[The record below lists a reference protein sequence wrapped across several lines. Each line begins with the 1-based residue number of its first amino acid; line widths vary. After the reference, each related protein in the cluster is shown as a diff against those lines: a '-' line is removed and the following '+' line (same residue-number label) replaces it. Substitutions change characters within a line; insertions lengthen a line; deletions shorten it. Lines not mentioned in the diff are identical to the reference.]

1 MLFSAEEFMSDP
13 KREALEALKIS
24 ELLMLGQYLY
34 LEVKNAMLKLEIRN
48 IIVIYLVDEEIQNED
63 ALDLAKTFWVDAVKM
78 REIEMT
84 EQIRLIEIQLEKEEM
99 QMQQKIK
106 EIEFEQ
112 LVERKRGN
120 NVFSVTVST

>member
-1 MLFSAEEFMSDP
+1 
-13 KREALEALKIS
+13 
-24 ELLMLGQYLY
+24 
-34 LEVKNAMLKLEIRN
+34 MLKLEIRN

-63 ALDLAKTFWVDAVKM
+63 ALDLVNTFWVDAVKM
-78 REIEMT
+78 KEIEMT